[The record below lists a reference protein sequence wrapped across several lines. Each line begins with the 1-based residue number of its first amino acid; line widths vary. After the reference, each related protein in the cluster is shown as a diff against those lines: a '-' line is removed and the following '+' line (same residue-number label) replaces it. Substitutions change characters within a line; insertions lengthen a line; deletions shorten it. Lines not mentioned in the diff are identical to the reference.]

1 MKKYAIRF
9 AASCLTVILLALC
22 GITVSAEKYS
32 AKIVSESFS
41 SASSCKF
48 LQPGDI
54 NKNGVVN
61 ADDMVLC
68 RKNLLGLAT
77 ETASAYYDVNGDAAN
92 DVRDLVRQKKI
103 TSSGAEFIVDGAMVL
118 NGNSIYS
125 GEFVS
130 VMGTGAEYTITLS
143 YVSDSGIK
151 IKINGFGE
159 EKVFSTGIAT
169 ELKTVTFSYKTPLS
183 KSDTLGVE
191 LQVIGVGSVSD
202 LSVTRINMDNV
213 FEEVW

>member
-1 MKKYAIRF
+1 MKKSAIRF
-9 AASCLTVILLALC
+9 AAFCLTVIMLALC
-22 GITVSAEKYS
+22 GISASAEKYYS
-32 AKIVSESFS
+32 NIVSENFN

-48 LQPGDI
+48 LQPGDV

-61 ADDMVLC
+61 ADDVVLC

-77 ETASAYYDVNGDAAN
+77 DIASAYYDVNGDAAN

-103 TSSGAEFIVDGAMVL
+103 TSSNAEFIADGAMAL

-130 VMGTGAEYTITLS
+130 IMGTGAEYTIKLS
-143 YVSDSGIK
+143 YISDSGIK

-159 EKVFSTGIAT
+159 EKVFSAGTAT
-169 ELKTVTFSYKTPLS
+169 ELETVTFSYKTPLS
-183 KSDTLGVE
+183 KSNTSGVE
-191 LQVIGVGSVSD
+191 LQIIGIGSVND
-202 LSVTRINMDNV
+202 VSVTRINMDNV
-213 FEEVW
+213 LEEAW

>member
-1 MKKYAIRF
+1 MKKYAIKF
-9 AASCLTVILLALC
+9 AVLCLTVIMLALC
-22 GITVSAEKYS
+22 GISASAEKYS
-32 AKIVSESFS
+32 ANIVSESFS

-48 LQPGDI
+48 LQPGDV
-54 NKNGVVN
+54 NKNGAVN
-61 ADDMVLC
+61 ADDMALC
-68 RKNLLGLAT
+68 RKNLLGIAT
-77 ETASAYYDVNGDAAN
+77 DIASAYYDINGDSAN
-92 DVRDLVRQKKI
+92 NIKDLVRQKKI
-103 TSSGAEFIVDGAMVL
+103 ISSNADFIADGAMSL

-130 VMGTGAEYTITLS
+130 IMGTGSEYTITLS
-143 YVSDSGIK
+143 YISDSGIK

-159 EKVFSTGIAT
+159 EKVFSAGAAT

-183 KSDTLGVE
+183 KSNTQGVE
-191 LQVIGVGSVSD
+191 LQVIGIGSVSD